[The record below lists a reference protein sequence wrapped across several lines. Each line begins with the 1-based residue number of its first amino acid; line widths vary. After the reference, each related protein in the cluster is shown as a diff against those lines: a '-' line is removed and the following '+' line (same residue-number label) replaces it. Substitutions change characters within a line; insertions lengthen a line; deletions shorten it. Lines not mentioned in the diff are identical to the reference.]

1 MLKSII
7 FDLDGTLW
15 QTSDSYIYAYHKL
28 CEHYGLPAR
37 FSDEDILACLGVK
50 LEVFLPRLFPEVT
63 DLRELGFRAMGY
75 SIEYLLQNP
84 QECCYEG
91 VAETLE
97 ALSKKYSIYIVSNC
111 LDAYVETFMGISKT
125 TEYISGFFTMQT
137 GEKSEHIK
145 RLVSSCEGKA
155 LLVGDSDDD
164 KDAIEDPYD
173 VLFCYAAYGYKACSG
188 YAYKIDKPCELLCV
202 VEQIEE
208 KERQLAGK
216 PYRVIS
222 DGDNQ
227 LTLIK
232 NPDGSEYFGFVRY
245 ADGGFDKV
253 VKALK
258 AESCG
263 KSLIGPIN
271 GNTFYS
277 YRFAIDNFDW
287 RLYPDCQNDADV
299 VKCFEDNGFEL
310 MQTYSSTLGS
320 VNKGIWEMAKRV
332 RLADNYR
339 ILQVSGSEAYK
350 YIPDIYEVAVDAFAH
365 ADFYEPIS
373 REDFVDIYMKGLS
386 AVTPDLL
393 LIYDGDTPIAFN
405 FCYEDPEKRFYV
417 CKTTAI
423 KQKYQSR
430 RLIFT
435 LIDYSYRVMQ
445 ERGYSEVLYHFQNDR
460 TKLLHGIFKG
470 HLIRQ
475 KKYALMELKYDK

>member
-1 MLKSII
+1 
-7 FDLDGTLW
+7 
-15 QTSDSYIYAYHKL
+15 
-28 CEHYGLPAR
+28 
-37 FSDEDILACLGVK
+37 
-50 LEVFLPRLFPEVT
+50 
-63 DLRELGFRAMGY
+63 
-75 SIEYLLQNP
+75 
-84 QECCYEG
+84 
-91 VAETLE
+91 
-97 ALSKKYSIYIVSNC
+97 
-111 LDAYVETFMGISKT
+111 
-125 TEYISGFFTMQT
+125 
-137 GEKSEHIK
+137 
-145 RLVSSCEGKA
+145 
-155 LLVGDSDDD
+155 
-164 KDAIEDPYD
+164 
-173 VLFCYAAYGYKACSG
+173 
-188 YAYKIDKPCELLCV
+188 
-202 VEQIEE
+202 
-208 KERQLAGK
+208 
-216 PYRVIS
+216 
-222 DGDNQ
+222 
-227 LTLIK
+227 
-232 NPDGSEYFGFVRY
+232 VRY

-253 VKALK
+253 VKTLK

-350 YIPDIYEVAVDAFAH
+350 YIPDIYEVASDAFAR

-423 KQKYQSR
+423 KQEYQSR